1 MQIKCHTDSVRN
13 RDHSGD
19 SMHEELKRLGQELL
33 SPVYDYFTGLEA
45 GIVERR
51 FPLIITIVIAFIAG
65 WWVYVPVHELF
76 HAFGCILG
84 GGEVSRLE
92 LSEIY
97 GAAFLSRVFPFISTG
112 SEYAGRLTGFETHNS
127 DLIYLLTVFF
137 PYLLTVFIGV
147 PLLRFA
153 GHGEMPS
160 FQRCIWFGSSLPVA
174 YAPFIS
180 MTGDYYEMG
189 SILVT
194 GVASLFFPHFQVERW
209 RSDDL
214 IRLADELVF
223 STDTVRTGDILGMIF
238 SFLLGIIMIFLTYR
252 AGRFW
257 SRFAFKL

>member
-1 MQIKCHTDSVRN
+1 MY
-13 RDHSGD
+13 
-19 SMHEELKRLGQELL
+19 EALKRLGQELL
-33 SPVYDYFTGLEA
+33 LPVYDYFTALKACIAEKGST
-45 GIVERR
+45 
-51 FPLIITIVIAFIAG
+51 LIIAIVVAFFAG
-65 WWVYVPVHELF
+65 WWVYVPLHELF

-97 GAAFLSRVFPFISTG
+97 GATLLSRVFPFISVG
-112 SEYAGRLTGFETHNS
+112 SEYAGRLTGFETHNN
-127 DLIYLLTVFF
+127 DLTYLLTVFF

-153 GHGEMPS
+153 GHGEMAS
-160 FQRCIWFGSSLPVA
+160 FQRCIWFGASLPVA

-194 GVASLFFPHFQVERW
+194 GVASLFLANFQVERW

-223 STDTVRTGDILGMIF
+223 STETVRTGDILGMIF